1 MIYLPVKSIS
11 NSINLSR
18 SVMTEQK
25 LKSRIFFFMM
35 VSKIITVILVLFH
48 WQTGGY
54 SLAEALATIA
64 LILPLFTVYLTAMVK
79 DTLTNP
85 YVDTKRKSKE
95 IKGSIV
101 VLTYLI
107 FPLYTLAIFYLINL
121 KPQPGPFSFENL
133 QAALAGIETGFGIY
147 IGQIVFAL
155 FKKEDSKN

>member
-35 VSKIITVILVLFH
+35 VSKIITVLLVLFH

-54 SLAEALATIA
+54 SLAEALATIT

-155 FKKEDSKN
+155 FKKEE